1 MKKTLIIVLILSIV
15 CIGYIVIN
23 NKKALDTQSNV
34 SIQKP
39 ENKSFDGEYCF
50 SYLKQEKDIYDNRKI
65 KLNVN
70 GTTVSAEKTG
80 SSRSSEYSVGYT
92 GAIKGTIDTQG
103 VINGINSVVIA
114 DGGKLTQE
122 ERYQLSGNQLI
133 ELTYKYKEDFSNNIL
148 RIDETATDN
157 GQGEIFPIKTL
168 YSRIP
173 CK

>member
-15 CIGYIVIN
+15 CIGYIVIH

-39 ENKSFDGEYCF
+39 ESKSFDREYCF
-50 SYLKQEKDIYDNRKI
+50 SYLKQEKDVYDKRNI

-70 GTTVSAEKTG
+70 GTTISAEKTG

-92 GAIKGTIDTQG
+92 GVIKGTIDIQG
-103 VINGINSVVIA
+103 IINGINSVVIA

-133 ELTYKYKEDFSNNIL
+133 ELTYKYNEDFQNDIL
-148 RIDETATDN
+148 RIDEAAKDN
-157 GQGEIFPIKTL
+157 GQGQSFPIKTV
-168 YSRIP
+168 YSENN